1 LFSPE
6 TSLGRYYVTK
16 RSAKDLDMSETVNRL
31 ESVTDRNIVVIV
43 KFVLVALIIAV
54 LNRLLLLDVKTESIG
69 TFVLANIK
77 TWVIALAAIFATTVG
92 LIYGFSIILT
102 RRTKPTTAL
111 KKQVVKAFQQALD
124 ESSFNPHPLNKHEQR
139 NT

>member
-1 LFSPE
+1 M
-6 TSLGRYYVTK
+6 VTK
-16 RSAKDLDMSETVNRL
+16 RSAKASDMSKMVNGF
-31 ESVTDRNIVVIV
+31 ESVRDRNLVVIV
-43 KFVLVALIIAV
+43 KFVLVALSIAV

-69 TFVLANIK
+69 TVVLANIK

-102 RRTKPTTAL
+102 RRTRPTTAL

>member
-1 LFSPE
+1 M
-6 TSLGRYYVTK
+6 VTK
-16 RSAKDLDMSETVNRL
+16 RSKASKMSETVNRL
-31 ESVTDRNIVVIV
+31 ESVTDRNIVVII
-43 KFVLVALIIAV
+43 KFVLFALIIAV
-54 LNRLLLLDVKTESIG
+54 LNRLLLLDMKTESIG

-102 RRTKPTTAL
+102 RRTRPTTAL
-111 KKQVVKAFQQALD
+111 KKQVVKAYQQALD
-124 ESSFNPHPLNKHEQR
+124 QSSFNPHPLNKHEQR

>member
-1 LFSPE
+1 M
-6 TSLGRYYVTK
+6 VTK

-102 RRTKPTTAL
+102 RRTRPTKAL
-111 KKQVVKAFQQALD
+111 KKEVVKAFQQALD
-124 ESSFNPHPLNKHEQR
+124 ESSFNPHPLNKQHEQR

>member
-1 LFSPE
+1 M
-6 TSLGRYYVTK
+6 VTK
-16 RSAKDLDMSETVNRL
+16 RSKASKMSETVNRL
-31 ESVTDRNIVVIV
+31 ESVTDRNIVVII
-43 KFVLVALIIAV
+43 KFVLFALIIAV
-54 LNRLLLLDVKTESIG
+54 LNRLLLLDMKTESIG

>member
-1 LFSPE
+1 M
-6 TSLGRYYVTK
+6 VTK
-16 RSAKDLDMSETVNRL
+16 RSAKASDMLETVNRL
-31 ESVTDRNIVVIV
+31 ESVTDRNLVVIV

-54 LNRLLLLDVKTESIG
+54 LNRLLLLDVKTESVS

-77 TWVIALAAIFATTVG
+77 TWVIAIAAIFATTVG

-102 RRTKPTTAL
+102 RRTRSTTAL
-111 KKQVVKAFQQALD
+111 KKQVVKAFQHALD

>member
-1 LFSPE
+1 M
-6 TSLGRYYVTK
+6 VTK
-16 RSAKDLDMSETVNRL
+16 RSAKASDMSKTVNRL
-31 ESVTDRNIVVIV
+31 ESVTDRNLVVIV

-54 LNRLLLLDVKTESIG
+54 LNRLLLLDVKTESVS

-102 RRTKPTTAL
+102 RRTRSTTAL

>member
-1 LFSPE
+1 M
-6 TSLGRYYVTK
+6 VTK
-16 RSAKDLDMSETVNRL
+16 RSKASKMSETVNRL

-102 RRTKPTTAL
+102 RRTRPTTAL
-111 KKQVVKAFQQALD
+111 KKQVVKAYQQALD
-124 ESSFNPHPLNKHEQR
+124 QSSFNPHPLNKHEQR

>member
-1 LFSPE
+1 M
-6 TSLGRYYVTK
+6 VTK

-69 TFVLANIK
+69 TVVLANIK

-102 RRTKPTTAL
+102 RRTRPTKAL
-111 KKQVVKAFQQALD
+111 KKEVVKAFQQALD
-124 ESSFNPHPLNKHEQR
+124 ESSFNPHPLNKQHEQR

>member
-1 LFSPE
+1 M
-6 TSLGRYYVTK
+6 VTK

-124 ESSFNPHPLNKHEQR
+124 ESSFNPHPLNKQHEQR

>member
-1 LFSPE
+1 M
-6 TSLGRYYVTK
+6 VTK

-92 LIYGFSIILT
+92 PNLWFFHHPDAKNKTNYILI
-102 RRTKPTTAL
+102 
-111 KKQVVKAFQQALD
+111 
-124 ESSFNPHPLNKHEQR
+124 H
-139 NT
+139 

>member
-1 LFSPE
+1 M
-6 TSLGRYYVTK
+6 VTK
-16 RSAKDLDMSETVNRL
+16 RSAKALDMSETVNRL

-124 ESSFNPHPLNKHEQR
+124 ESSFNPHPLNKQHEQR
-139 NT
+139 KT

>member
-1 LFSPE
+1 M
-6 TSLGRYYVTK
+6 VTK
-16 RSAKDLDMSETVNRL
+16 HSAKASDMSKTVSRL
-31 ESVTDRNIVVIV
+31 ESLTDRNFVVIV

-77 TWVIALAAIFATTVG
+77 TWVIALPAIFVTVVG

-102 RRTKPTTAL
+102 RRTRPTAEL

-124 ESSFNPHPLNKHEQR
+124 ESSFNPHPLNKQHEQR

>member
-1 LFSPE
+1 M
-6 TSLGRYYVTK
+6 VTK
-16 RSAKDLDMSETVNRL
+16 RSKASKMSETVNRL

>member
-1 LFSPE
+1 M
-6 TSLGRYYVTK
+6 VTK